1 MLNALYQYAVE
12 QQLALPVGFVLK
24 TVKAFL
30 CLTADGRFLGLELS
44 DDRAYAAPD
53 IGSLANGTNRCN
65 PLVEKSS
72 IVVPEAASAKSE
84 YFQQVLAEG
93 SSALPALG
101 ACLAALRSAETLDAM
116 HRELEREKIKPG
128 DRITFRVDG
137 ACILEIPGLV
147 AWWQEYRRRFASPRD
162 GAKSS
167 CLITGQLTV
176 PLETAP
182 PINGLSVVG
191 GHPRGDALICFD
203 KDAFCSYGLSQAA
216 NAPVSEEAYAGV
228 KAALDELLKKAPIVA
243 GMKFVHWYDRP
254 LPSPEDG
261 LDGVMAGFEL
271 DAEEEEEENA
281 PPEEPVNASAV
292 RAQADALPKSVY
304 SGQPQA
310 PLPDRY
316 FILLLSGVSGR
327 VMIRRYEQGAYED
340 LQRKLALW
348 YDDLSLCRMD
358 GVSAMRNYKLSARLY
373 RLMKRQDND
382 KEPYKRAAK
391 ELAGIVPAVF
401 SAILAGGPLPD
412 VVAAR
417 SLAYIRSQM
426 LQNDEERTSP
436 PIPDGICCQWL
447 KAWLMRRNRLK
458 RQEEKLML
466 YYNPHHPDSAYQ
478 IGALV
483 AVYAAIQRAAMPDV
497 NASMVQRYYASASQ
511 MPALVLGRLAAM
523 SNHHQEKLEYRW
535 QVDMFQELLDAASVA
550 MGDSIPAVLNLEEQA
565 YFALGYRQ
573 MHAEINHRQNEFYA
587 RQKEKKEGTQAI
599 QKEDA

>member
-1 MLNALYQYAVE
+1 
-12 QQLALPVGFVLK
+12 
-24 TVKAFL
+24 
-30 CLTADGRFLGLELS
+30 
-44 DDRAYAAPD
+44 
-53 IGSLANGTNRCN
+53 
-65 PLVEKSS
+65 
-72 IVVPEAASAKSE
+72 
-84 YFQQVLAEG
+84 
-93 SSALPALG
+93 
-101 ACLAALRSAETLDAM
+101 
-116 HRELEREKIKPG
+116 
-128 DRITFRVDG
+128 
-137 ACILEIPGLV
+137 
-147 AWWQEYRRRFASPRD
+147 
-162 GAKSS
+162 
-167 CLITGQLTV
+167 
-176 PLETAP
+176 
-182 PINGLSVVG
+182 
-191 GHPRGDALICFD
+191 
-203 KDAFCSYGLSQAA
+203 
-216 NAPVSEEAYAGV
+216 
-228 KAALDELLKKAPIVA
+228 
-243 GMKFVHWYDRP
+243 MKFVHWYDRP

-412 VVAAR
+412 AVAAR

-466 YYNPHHPDSAYQ
+466 YYNPHHTNNAYHS
-478 IGALV
+478 GAAF

>member
-72 IVVPEAASAKSE
+72 IVVPETASAKSE
-84 YFQQVLAEG
+84 YFQRVLAEG

-147 AWWQEYRRRFASPRD
+147 AWWQEYRRRFASPRG
-162 GAKSS
+162 GAKSP

-254 LPSPEDG
+254 LPSSEDD
-261 LDGVMAGFEL
+261 LDGVMAGLEL

-281 PPEEPVNASAV
+281 PPEEPVNVSAV

-348 YDDLSLCRMD
+348 YGDLSLCRMD
-358 GVSAMRNYKLSARLY
+358 GVSAMRSYKLSARLY

-412 VVAAR
+412 AVAAR

-535 QVDMFQELLDAASVA
+535 QEDMFQELLGAASVA

>member
-24 TVKAFL
+24 TIKAFL

-72 IVVPEAASAKSE
+72 IVIPEAASAKSE

-101 ACLAALRSAETLDAM
+101 ACLAALRSAEMLDAM

-137 ACILEIPGLV
+137 ACILKIPGLV

-162 GAKSS
+162 GAKSP

-412 VVAAR
+412 AVAAR

-466 YYNPHHPDSAYQ
+466 YYNPHHTNNAYHS
-478 IGALV
+478 GAAF

>member
-1 MLNALYQYAVE
+1 M
-12 QQLALPVGFVLK
+12 
-24 TVKAFL
+24 
-30 CLTADGRFLGLELS
+30 
-44 DDRAYAAPD
+44 
-53 IGSLANGTNRCN
+53 
-65 PLVEKSS
+65 
-72 IVVPEAASAKSE
+72 
-84 YFQQVLAEG
+84 
-93 SSALPALG
+93 
-101 ACLAALRSAETLDAM
+101 
-116 HRELEREKIKPG
+116 
-128 DRITFRVDG
+128 
-137 ACILEIPGLV
+137 
-147 AWWQEYRRRFASPRD
+147 
-162 GAKSS
+162 
-167 CLITGQLTV
+167 
-176 PLETAP
+176 
-182 PINGLSVVG
+182 G

-254 LPSPEDG
+254 LPSSEDD
-261 LDGVMAGFEL
+261 LDGVMAGLEL

-412 VVAAR
+412 AVAAR

-447 KAWLMRRNRLK
+447 KAWLIRRNRMDRTK

-483 AVYAAIQRAAMPDV
+483 AVYTAIQRAAMPDV

>member
-162 GAKSS
+162 GAKSP

-340 LQRKLALW
+340 LQRFVTGL
-348 YDDLSLCRMD
+348 
-358 GVSAMRNYKLSARLY
+358 
-373 RLMKRQDND
+373 
-382 KEPYKRAAK
+382 
-391 ELAGIVPAVF
+391 
-401 SAILAGGPLPD
+401 
-412 VVAAR
+412 
-417 SLAYIRSQM
+417 
-426 LQNDEERTSP
+426 
-436 PIPDGICCQWL
+436 
-447 KAWLMRRNRLK
+447 
-458 RQEEKLML
+458 
-466 YYNPHHPDSAYQ
+466 
-478 IGALV
+478 
-483 AVYAAIQRAAMPDV
+483 
-497 NASMVQRYYASASQ
+497 
-511 MPALVLGRLAAM
+511 
-523 SNHHQEKLEYRW
+523 
-535 QVDMFQELLDAASVA
+535 
-550 MGDSIPAVLNLEEQA
+550 
-565 YFALGYRQ
+565 
-573 MHAEINHRQNEFYA
+573 
-587 RQKEKKEGTQAI
+587 
-599 QKEDA
+599 

>member
-1 MLNALYQYAVE
+1 M
-12 QQLALPVGFVLK
+12 
-24 TVKAFL
+24 
-30 CLTADGRFLGLELS
+30 ELS

-162 GAKSS
+162 GAKSP
-167 CLITGQLTV
+167 CLIIGQLTV

-348 YDDLSLCRMD
+348 YGDLSLCRMD
-358 GVSAMRNYKLSARLY
+358 GVSAMRSYKLSARLY
-373 RLMKRQDND
+373 RLMMRRNSEKDI
-382 KEPYKRAAK
+382 KKRAAK
-391 ELAGIVPAVF
+391 ELAGLVPAVLN
-401 SAILAGGPLPD
+401 AILTGGPLPD
-412 VVAAR
+412 AVAAR

-436 PIPDGICCQWL
+436 PVPDGICCQWL

>member
-1 MLNALYQYAVE
+1 M
-12 QQLALPVGFVLK
+12 GFVLK

-101 ACLAALRSAETLDAM
+101 ACFAALRSAETLDAM

-162 GAKSS
+162 GAKSP

-216 NAPVSEEAYAGV
+216 NAPVSEEAYAGEGGAGRV
-228 KAALDELLKKAPIVA
+228 AEKAPSSPDEIRALV
-243 GMKFVHWYDRP
+243 RP
-254 LPSPEDG
+254 PPPFSRGWLGWSYG
-261 LDGVMAGFEL
+261 HFEL

>member
-162 GAKSS
+162 GAKSP
-167 CLITGQLTV
+167 CLIIGQLTV

-401 SAILAGGPLPD
+401 SAILTGGPLPD

>member
-1 MLNALYQYAVE
+1 
-12 QQLALPVGFVLK
+12 
-24 TVKAFL
+24 
-30 CLTADGRFLGLELS
+30 
-44 DDRAYAAPD
+44 
-53 IGSLANGTNRCN
+53 
-65 PLVEKSS
+65 
-72 IVVPEAASAKSE
+72 
-84 YFQQVLAEG
+84 
-93 SSALPALG
+93 
-101 ACLAALRSAETLDAM
+101 
-116 HRELEREKIKPG
+116 
-128 DRITFRVDG
+128 
-137 ACILEIPGLV
+137 
-147 AWWQEYRRRFASPRD
+147 
-162 GAKSS
+162 
-167 CLITGQLTV
+167 
-176 PLETAP
+176 
-182 PINGLSVVG
+182 
-191 GHPRGDALICFD
+191 
-203 KDAFCSYGLSQAA
+203 
-216 NAPVSEEAYAGV
+216 
-228 KAALDELLKKAPIVA
+228 
-243 GMKFVHWYDRP
+243 
-254 LPSPEDG
+254 
-261 LDGVMAGFEL
+261 MAGFEL

-436 PIPDGICCQWL
+436 PISDGICCQWL